1 MEDYDIDNKSDDDK
15 SNDEVFIIFDVL
27 VDNCEN
33 DVYVLDKLV
42 SVFVNGDSKSI
53 LVFRFDFF
61 MELLVVE
68 KISEIFLIES
78 KNEMVV

>member
-15 SNDEVFIIFDVL
+15 SNDKVFIIFDVL

-53 LVFRFDFF
+53 LDFRFDFF